1 MFGISKMYTS
11 MMNRFSQSSSYYNSM
26 NHNSKVN
33 KQKQAMN
40 RIYDYYDRQLS
51 EKYYEKMDRGIEKMA
66 NRLQNQVE
74 RAEKQRQALQ
84 DARELS
90 SSLTEKMSVLKE
102 NADRLKNTSFSSVL
116 KPLGYGSQ
124 NEQVASV
131 VSGTARNYDKISL
144 SVDRLAAKQ
153 VTHFKEL
160 DSREKNV
167 LSGQSSMELSIN
179 GKTQTVHFNIADGA
193 TTKEA
198 LTSIA
203 SAINDSNLGVQAS
216 LTEVDGKSILTLL
229 SAQTGQSHAF
239 EAKFTEKLANA
250 LQVQSTIDARDAVYT
265 VNGETK
271 TSASNQI
278 QLTHHGSNLVVNLK
292 GTGDKVLAQASVN
305 TSQVVDQMKSFIS
318 AYNDA
323 AQFLSENQTKS
334 TQLSTLSH
342 AFGNMRFSSSSLQD
356 IGVDVDG
363 RGRLSLNENKFVE
376 VLQKD
381 PKAIES
387 KIGSYNGLAGWASSK
402 AQSAM
407 IFGDSL
413 VRSSAGGLGIGSYN
427 SSGQAVGFF
436 YNLFV

>member
-144 SVDRLAAKQ
+144 SVDRLA
-153 VTHFKEL
+153 
-160 DSREKNV
+160 
-167 LSGQSSMELSIN
+167 
-179 GKTQTVHFNIADGA
+179 GK
-193 TTKEA
+193 
-198 LTSIA
+198 
-203 SAINDSNLGVQAS
+203 
-216 LTEVDGKSILTLL
+216 
-229 SAQTGQSHAF
+229 
-239 EAKFTEKLANA
+239 
-250 LQVQSTIDARDAVYT
+250 
-265 VNGETK
+265 
-271 TSASNQI
+271 ASN
-278 QLTHHGSNLVVNLK
+278 T
-292 GTGDKVLAQASVN
+292 
-305 TSQVVDQMKSFIS
+305 F
-318 AYNDA
+318 
-323 AQFLSENQTKS
+323 
-334 TQLSTLSH
+334 
-342 AFGNMRFSSSSLQD
+342 
-356 IGVDVDG
+356 
-363 RGRLSLNENKFVE
+363 
-376 VLQKD
+376 
-381 PKAIES
+381 
-387 KIGSYNGLAGWASSK
+387 
-402 AQSAM
+402 
-407 IFGDSL
+407 
-413 VRSSAGGLGIGSYN
+413 
-427 SSGQAVGFF
+427 
-436 YNLFV
+436 